1 MRPTIKHLRTLTA
14 AAALSVA
21 STGCAGMGPL
31 SDVLGGV
38 ITPPAPGGELSGE
51 VRYVDPR
58 SQEIGLRTEDG
69 RSGGIAY
76 DSRTRV
82 VFQEREFPVTALE
95 EGDHVSMRVQQDAQ
109 GALYTDVVYVQ
120 RNVRDM
126 REPYAGDGVAGEVI
140 QGSVGRVEPDRGRF
154 ELRTA
159 MGNGIVALAY
169 SPRAADRDRFGRLR
183 TGDTVRVE
191 VERVGEGRY
200 EVIRF
205 L

>member
-1 MRPTIKHLRTLTA
+1 MRTTIRHLRTLTA
-14 AAALSVA
+14 AAAFCAA
-21 STGCAGMGPL
+21 STACAGMGPL

-38 ITPPAPGGELSGE
+38 ITPPAQGGELAGE

-58 SQEIGLRTEDG
+58 AQEIGLRTDDG

-95 EGDHVSMRVQQDAQ
+95 QGDHVTMRVQQDAQ
-109 GALYTDVVYVQ
+109 GALYTDVVYVR
-120 RNVRDM
+120 RNVRDT
-126 REPYAGDGVAGEVI
+126 REPYAGGGVAGEVI
-140 QGSVGRVEPDRGRF
+140 QGNVGRVEPDRGRF

-159 MGNGIVALAY
+159 LGSGMVTLAY
-169 SPRAADRDRFGRLR
+169 SPRAADRDRFDELR

-191 VERVGEGRY
+191 VERVGEGRFQ
-200 EVIRF
+200 VIRF

>member
-1 MRPTIKHLRTLTA
+1 MRPTIRHLRTLTA
-14 AAALSVA
+14 AAALTVA
-21 STGCAGMGPL
+21 STACAGMGPL
-31 SDVLGGV
+31 SDLLGGV
-38 ITPPAPGGELSGE
+38 ITPPAQGGELTGE
-51 VRYVDPR
+51 IRYVDPR
-58 SQEIGLRTEDG
+58 SREIGLRTEDG

-76 DSRTRV
+76 DGRTRV
-82 VFQEREFPVTALE
+82 LFQEREFPVTALE
-95 EGDHVSMRVQQDAQ
+95 EGDHVTMRVQQDAQ
-109 GALYTDVVYVQ
+109 GTLYTDVVRVQ
-120 RNVRDM
+120 RNVRDL

-159 MGNGIVALAY
+159 LGNGVVTLAY

-191 VERVGEGRY
+191 VERVGQGRY